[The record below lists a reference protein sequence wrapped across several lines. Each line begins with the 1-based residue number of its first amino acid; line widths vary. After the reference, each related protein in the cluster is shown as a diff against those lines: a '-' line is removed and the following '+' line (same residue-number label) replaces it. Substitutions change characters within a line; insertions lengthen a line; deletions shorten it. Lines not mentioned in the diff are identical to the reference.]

1 MGLFFDAAC
10 AWDELCRISYS
21 IELGYRGKQLNVNLT
36 FEPGDLPHLAGMQYT
51 KDVDFG
57 LRRAEYYGVNL
68 ISAVLSGKL
77 DESRI
82 YSARAWPRIEGRLKA
97 IVNLQQTLS
106 GNFNIAKFNPKKVQ
120 GACNINAEYVIKNAD
135 SGETFFVFLDSEK
148 DRYYC
153 KSAFQ
158 SEFTDYMRFQTPLTV
173 LKVSK
178 QDGMGS
184 EVLYRHP
191 NFKEPVP
198 CDPRIAVKD

>member
-1 MGLFFDAAC
+1 MGLFLDAAR
-10 AWDELCRISYS
+10 AWDELCKISYS
-21 IELGYRGKQLNVNLT
+21 IELGHRGKQFTVNLT
-36 FEPGDLPHLAGMQYT
+36 FEPGDLPHLAGMQYA

-82 YSARAWPRIEGRLKA
+82 CSARAWPRIEGRLKA
-97 IVNLQQTLS
+97 IVSLQQTLCGS
-106 GNFNIAKFNPKKVQ
+106 FDIAKFNPKKVQ
-120 GACNINAEYVIKNAD
+120 GSCNINAEYVIKNTV

-158 SEFTDYMRFQTPLTV
+158 SEYTDYMRFQTPLTV

-178 QDGMGS
+178 QDSMGS
-184 EVLYRHP
+184 EVLYQHP
-191 NFKEPVP
+191 NFMEYAP
-198 CDPRIAVKD
+198 CDLAHI